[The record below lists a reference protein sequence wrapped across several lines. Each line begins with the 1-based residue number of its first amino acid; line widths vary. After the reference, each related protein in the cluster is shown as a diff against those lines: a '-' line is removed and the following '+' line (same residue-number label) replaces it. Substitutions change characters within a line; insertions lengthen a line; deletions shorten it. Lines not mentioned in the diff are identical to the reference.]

1 MMEAMDE
8 STPVLMDDR
17 IELARDSAELVREAT
32 DDSESESEVGSTV
45 VVSTVVWACVP
56 WLVFCLVDGQA

>member
-1 MMEAMDE
+1 MEAMDE

-45 VVSTVVWACVP
+45 VVSTVVWACVL